1 MYKNA
6 VEKINKFYEIDLNKN
21 SHADEIFDVLKEITD
36 FDSAA
41 IFYLAP
47 NKLTLEY
54 GKNCDNFKDTKI
66 PDELSTKLY
75 SPNET
80 NISDDIKKILQI
92 RDYTLAE
99 RLKIKDAVL
108 GILVLTRKHAIF
120 NSDEKNI
127 ITACA
132 SIISALIKDLE
143 FSKIIKLQIQTME
156 QGLFESHN
164 KIKTVT
170 NQNKKIKNNEKL
182 QNQFLANVSHEL
194 RTPLNSIIGFSD
206 ALSNKIFGELN
217 EKQFEYVNDIKIS
230 GIKLLE
236 MINEILDI
244 TKLETHTIKLNLSNT
259 DISMLI
265 EEVCNTLKPL
275 FSKKRINVEKHIKTK
290 LHITADYMKLH
301 QVLINI
307 LGNAIK
313 YSPDGG
319 TIKIFAAKTEGC
331 LEIRI
336 SDEGIGISPKYHK
349 KIFKKFF
356 QIPQNP
362 AKEPSTGLGLTIAY
376 EFVKLHGGKIELN
389 PSTVKGAEFII
400 TIPENKRFS

>member
-6 VEKINKFYEIDLNKN
+6 IEKINKFYGIDLNKN

-36 FDSAA
+36 FNSAV

-47 NKLTLEY
+47 NRLTLEY
-54 GKNCDNFKDTKI
+54 GKNCKDFGDITLSDDLTKKLYN
-66 PDELSTKLY
+66 PDE
-75 SPNET
+75 P
-80 NISDDIKKILQI
+80 NISDDIKKVLNSK
-92 RDYTLAE
+92 DYVLAE

-108 GILVLTRKHAIF
+108 GILVLIRKKSLF
-120 NSDEKNI
+120 SPDEKKI
-127 ITACA
+127 INTCA
-132 SIISALIKDLE
+132 QIIAALIKDLE
-143 FSKIIKLQIQTME
+143 ISKIIKLQFQTME

-164 KIKTVT
+164 TIETVT
-170 NQNKKIKNNEKL
+170 KQNKKIKENEKL

-217 EKQFEYVNDIKIS
+217 EKQTQYENDIKVS

-244 TKLETHTIKLNLSNT
+244 TKLESHTIKLNLSDT
-259 DISMLI
+259 DISLMI

-275 FSKKRINVEKHIKTK
+275 FEKKGVKVIKHINSSS
-290 LHITADYMKLH
+290 HITADYIKLH

-313 YSPDGG
+313 YSPQNGKI
-319 TIKIFAAKTEGC
+319 TIATTETSRNI
-331 LEIRI
+331 EIRI
-336 SDEGIGISPKYHK
+336 ADEGIGIPKKYHR
-349 KIFKKFF
+349 KIFNKFF
-356 QIPQNP
+356 QISENT
-362 AKEPSTGLGLTIAY
+362 ADEPSTGLGLTIAK
-376 EFVKLHGGKIELN
+376 EFIKLHGGKIEIN
-389 PSTVKGAEFII
+389 PETDKGAEFII
-400 TIPENKRFS
+400 TIPKNYEK